1 MAAPLAQASAGA
13 PLALLSPGGLWL
25 LALLGPLVLLYI
37 LKIKRSRRRVPSTW
51 LWAAAQR
58 DLMAR
63 APFRKLVAQLP
74 LVLQALALALLAL
87 ALARPASRGRELTG
101 DHVAII
107 IDASAS
113 MSAAARG
120 PAGEPTTRIELAKQ
134 LARDLLSGLSPGS
147 DALILEAGR
156 DARLVA
162 ALDRDLVRLRAAID
176 PIAARDV
183 EGDLGA
189 AVALGVDRLRQLGGA
204 RRVVVITDGNLARP
218 ASLRGVSLPLEVI
231 TVGEPVDN
239 AAIVRVDV
247 RSGSEAAA
255 GASGERQEGR
265 EEVQA
270 FLVVAN
276 FGAQPRDVYV
286 TMRQDSALDV
296 LSSRRVLVKPGERL
310 PVVLTF
316 RPSPGDYRKGLVFEL
331 SPPDAM
337 PLDDVAYGRVPAG
350 DKLPVFLAASGAGR
364 GDPGAGGPPGAASG
378 GSAWLE
384 RALASDPMTSVTSG
398 SLADLLGAPGLDPDT
413 FVVIDGAC
421 PPDPPGGDL
430 LIVNPPPGRCS
441 GTLVGQALE
450 RPALTSWDTADPRL
464 RFLTLDGV
472 HLRSASSLTP
482 EAAAQ
487 ALIRAQEGTIAT
499 DISTSSRT
507 GTLLGFD
514 VGESDWPLKA
524 SFVLFVRNL
533 LEQARAHRAHG
544 ITGPARTGEPLR
556 VSVPA
561 TARDLQAIG
570 PAGER
575 LDVAQRAGVA
585 VIAETPRAGLY
596 RLAWQGP
603 QAGSVVVPANLTSV
617 AESDLTPRPLLAEGG
632 GEVAVSSAAGQ
643 PDAHVEWTW
652 LLALAALAFVVVD
665 VWYFTRAPRPLRG
678 GDSPAG

>member
-1 MAAPLAQASAGA
+1 MAAPLAQASTGA

-63 APFRKLVAQLP
+63 APFRKLIAQLP

-107 IDASAS
+107 LDTSAS

-120 PAGEPTTRIELAKQ
+120 PAGEATTRIELAKQ
-134 LARDLLSGLSPGS
+134 LARDLLSGLAPGS
-147 DALILEAGR
+147 NALIVEAGR

-162 ALDRDLVRLRAAID
+162 ALDRDLVRLKAAID

-189 AVALGVDRLRQLGGA
+189 AVALGIDRLRQLGGA
-204 RRVVVITDGNLARP
+204 RRVVAITDGNLARP
-218 ASLRGVSLPLEVI
+218 ASLHGVSLPVEVI
-231 TVGEPVDN
+231 TVGDPVDN

-247 RSGSEAAA
+247 RSGSAAV
-255 GASGERQEGR
+255 GASGADGERSEHR

-286 TMRQDSALDV
+286 TMRQDNASDV
-296 LSSRRVLVKPGERL
+296 LGSRRVLVKPGERL

-331 SPPDAM
+331 SPRDAM

-350 DKLPVFLAASGAGR
+350 DKLPVVLASAGKGQGGDAQGAQ
-364 GDPGAGGPPGAASG
+364 PGAPSG
-378 GSAWLE
+378 GSGWIE

-398 SLADLLGAPGLDPDT
+398 SLADLLGKPGLDPDT

-430 LIVNPPPGRCS
+430 LIVNPPPGRCA
-441 GTLVGQALE
+441 GTLVGQTLD
-450 RPALTSWDTADPRL
+450 RPTLTSWDTADPRL

-472 HLRSASSLTP
+472 NLRVASSLKP
-482 EAAAQ
+482 EAATQ
-487 ALIRAQEGTIAT
+487 ELIRAQEGTIAT
-499 DISTSSRT
+499 DISTASRT

-556 VSVPA
+556 VTVPA

-575 LDVAQRAGVA
+575 LEVAQRAGVA
-585 VIAETPRAGLY
+585 VIAETPRAGFY

-652 LLALAALAFVVVD
+652 LLALAALGFVVFD
-665 VWYFTRAPRPLRG
+665 VWYFTRVPIR
-678 GDSPAG
+678 S

>member
-1 MAAPLAQASAGA
+1 MTAPLAQASAG
-13 PLALLSPGGLWL
+13 PSLTLLAPGGLWL

-63 APFRKLVAQLP
+63 APFRRLIAQLP
-74 LVLQALALALLAL
+74 LILQALALALLAL
-87 ALARPASRGRELTG
+87 ALARPASRGRAFTG
-101 DHVAII
+101 DHVAILL
-107 IDASAS
+107 DTSAS
-113 MSAAARG
+113 MSAAARA
-120 PAGEPTTRIELAKQ
+120 PSGEATTRIELGKRLAK
-134 LARDLLSGLSPGS
+134 DLLSGLTPGS

-156 DARLVA
+156 EARLVA
-162 ALDRDLVRLRAAID
+162 ALDRDLVRLKAAID

-189 AVALGVDRLRQLGGA
+189 AVALAVDRLRQLGGS
-204 RRVVVITDGNLARP
+204 RRIVVITDGNLARP
-218 ASLRGVSLPLEVI
+218 AALRGVSLPLEVI
-231 TVGEPVDN
+231 TVGDAVDN

-247 RSGSEAAA
+247 RSGSGPA
-255 GASGERQEGR
+255 GATAASDADAPHQERR

-276 FGAQPRDVYV
+276 SGAQPRDLYV
-286 TMRQDSALDV
+286 TMRQDSASDV

-316 RPSPGDYRKGLVFEL
+316 RPSPGDYRKGLLFEL
-331 SPPDAM
+331 SPRDAM

-350 DKLPVFLAASGAGR
+350 DKLPVFLASGGTAQG
-364 GDPGAGGPPGAASG
+364 GTPGATAG
-378 GSAWLE
+378 GSSPWLA
-384 RALASDPMTSVTSG
+384 RALASDPMTSVTAG
-398 SLADLLGAPGLDPDT
+398 SLADLLGAPALDPDT

-430 LIVNPPPGRCS
+430 LIVNPPPGRCF
-441 GTLVGQALE
+441 GALVGRPLD

-472 HLRSASSLTP
+472 HLRAASSLEP

-487 ALIRAQEGTIAT
+487 ALIRAQEGTVAA
-499 DISTSSRT
+499 DISTASRT

-575 LDVAQRAGVA
+575 LDVAQRAGLA
-585 VIAETPRAGLY
+585 LIAETPRAGFY
-596 RLAWQGP
+596 RLSWQGP
-603 QAGSVVVPANLTSV
+603 QAGSVLVPANLTSV
-617 AESDLTPRPLLAEGG
+617 AESDLAPKPLVSEGG
-632 GEVAVSSAAGQ
+632 GEVAVSSAASQ
-643 PDAHVEWTW
+643 PDAHAEWTW
-652 LLALAALAFVVVD
+652 LLALAALGLVVFD
-665 VWYFTRAPRPLRG
+665 VWYFTRVPRTLR
-678 GDSPAG
+678 